1 MLARQEIPRVH
12 DGAEKRGERVNFHL
26 DAYDIAYSDLG
37 QELLAKVGSE
47 IYGEYV
53 GQLSWMTIEEYRR
66 FIARLAPTPDSL
78 ILEIGSGNGAAAV
91 YLAAATRA
99 RVTGLDN
106 SEAGL
111 RLAVALAKERRLEDR
126 VEFRLGDASQPLC
139 FADAAFDAI
148 FANDTFSLIPDRAA
162 LVRQCHRVLRPGG
175 RLLFTDCMVLAGPV
189 SSEELAVRTWAGA
202 SWLTPHGENE
212 RLLEAAGFELL
223 SSEDLTE
230 SVVAVARK
238 QEEAF
243 GKYREEIVNNL
254 GEGIYDG
261 LANSTAMAG
270 RLAEERRLIRLAYLA
285 RKSPAS

>member
-1 MLARQEIPRVH
+1 M
-12 DGAEKRGERVNFHL
+12 NFHL

-37 QELLAKVGSE
+37 QEMLAKVGNE

-66 FIARLAPTPDSL
+66 FIARLAPGPESHV
-78 ILEIGSGNGAAAV
+78 LEIGSGNGAAAV
-91 YLAAATRA
+91 YLAAATGA
-99 RVTGLDN
+99 RVTGLDS

-111 RLAVALAKERRLEDR
+111 RLAVALAKDRGLEDR
-126 VEFRLGDASQPLC
+126 VEFRLGDASQPLP
-139 FADAAFDAI
+139 FADACFDAI

-162 LVRQCHRVLRPGG
+162 VVRQCHRVLRPGG
-175 RLLFTDCMVLAGPV
+175 HLLFTDCMVMVGPV
-189 SSEELAVRTWAGA
+189 GSEELAMRTWAGS

-212 RLLEAAGFELL
+212 RLLGAAGFELL

-230 SVVAVARK
+230 SVVAVARR
-238 QEEAF
+238 QDEAF

-261 LANSTAMAG
+261 LAQSTAMAG
-270 RLAEERRLIRLAYLA
+270 KLAKERRLIRLAYLA
-285 RKSPAS
+285 RKSPSRH